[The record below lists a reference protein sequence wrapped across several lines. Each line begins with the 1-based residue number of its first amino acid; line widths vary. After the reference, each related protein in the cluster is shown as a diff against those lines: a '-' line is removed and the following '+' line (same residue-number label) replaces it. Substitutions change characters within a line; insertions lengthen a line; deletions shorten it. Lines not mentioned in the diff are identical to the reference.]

1 MSTHNEALFFK
12 TARGL
17 TMLESLVWVA
27 LFASV
32 MLAITSALLAFY
44 RTNSYAIQQG
54 QAVVSAQR
62 GVDSAVRTIR
72 ETSYSS
78 QGAYPVVA
86 IGAHSF
92 TFYANTDSDAFI
104 EKVRYAVDGTN
115 LVIGTVDPS
124 GDPPA
129 YTAAEVT
136 NTVADYVRNIE
147 RGTTTFHYY
156 NSAGTE
162 ITDYARVGDV
172 RFVTIDL
179 IINIDVNRLP
189 NELTLH
195 SSATLRNIVQ
205 Q

>member
-1 MSTHNEALFFK
+1 
-12 TARGL
+12 
-17 TMLESLVWVA
+17 MLEALVWVA
-27 LFASV
+27 LFASA
-32 MLAITSALLAFY
+32 MLAITSSLLAFY

-62 GVDSAVRTIR
+62 GIEQAVRVIR
-72 ETSYSS
+72 ETAYSS

-86 IGAHSF
+86 MGANSF
-92 TFYANTDSDAFI
+92 TFYANTDSDVFI
-104 EKVRYAVDGTN
+104 EKVRYAVEGTN
-115 LVIGTVDPS
+115 LIVGTVDPS

-129 YTAAEVT
+129 YTAPEVT
-136 NTVADYVRNIE
+136 STAADYVRNIE
-147 RGTTTFHYY
+147 RSMTTFHYY

-162 ITDYARVGDV
+162 ITDYTRIADV

-195 SSATLRNIVQ
+195 SSATLRNVVQ